1 MSKYQ
6 LGETESQL
14 LQQIYAAALA
24 PEKWHQ
30 VVMAIA
36 HYIHANDA
44 QLLFYDSQL
53 PVGNFLTV
61 HDGNSLCDRLK
72 ENLPTSKTLTDIN
85 QVAVIHTLPDSVAG
99 LSPVWVDNTL
109 QSNDQSAIY
118 VPLIH
123 YSQLVAILRFH
134 SHLAVGQLAQETYFF
149 LQQLAPHIARA
160 LYIYSQLSTLKK
172 SNQVLVET
180 LKCSNLAV
188 LLLNANLQVLFTAPE
203 AQKIITANPSLTID
217 RAGYLLV
224 GDTAQQSLLDK
235 LLRQSL
241 MATGGLHYDDE
252 HGFNLPLKIAGKLH
266 PLKINILPLESTAI
280 SNTGQVRLA
289 VFLNDPERLRKPPQG
304 YLKQAYCFTRT
315 EIQVANLLVNGCD
328 VSEIARQRRTTLE
341 TTRWQIKSLMH
352 KTHTS
357 SQPELVRL
365 LMLLSREF
373 SNTLAIPNTVPDT
386 FPPHLGDA

>member
-24 PEKWHQ
+24 PENWQ
-30 VVMAIA
+30 QAVMAIA
-36 HYIHANDA
+36 RYIHANDA
-44 QLLFYDSQL
+44 QLLFYDNQL
-53 PVGNFLTV
+53 SVGNFLTV
-61 HDGNSLCDRLK
+61 HDGTSLCERLRA
-72 ENLPTSKTLTDIN
+72 NLPTSKTLIDIN
-85 QVAVIHTLPDSVAG
+85 QVIVIHTLPDSVAG
-99 LSPVWVDNTL
+99 LSPVWGDSIL
-109 QSNDQSAIY
+109 QGNDQSAIY

-123 YSQLVAILRFH
+123 YSQLVAMLKFH
-134 SHLAVGQLAQETYFF
+134 SNQAVDQLTQETYFF
-149 LQQLAPHIARA
+149 LQRLAPHIARA
-160 LYIYSQLSTLKK
+160 LYIYRQLSSLKK
-172 SNQVLVET
+172 SNQVLVEA

-203 AQKIITANPSLTID
+203 AQKIITANLSLTID

-235 LLRQSL
+235 LLRRSL
-241 MATGGLHYDDE
+241 MATGGLHLDDE

-280 SNTGQVRLA
+280 SDTGQVRLA
-289 VFLNDPERLRKPPQG
+289 VFINDPERLRKTPQG

-328 VSEIARQRRTTLE
+328 VSEISRQRRTTLE

-373 SNTLAIPNTVPDT
+373 SNTLAIPNAAPYI

>member
-14 LQQIYAAALA
+14 LQQIYAAALV

-36 HYIHANDA
+36 DHIHANDA
-44 QLLFYDSQL
+44 QLLFCDSQL
-53 PVGNFLTV
+53 PAANFLTV
-61 HDGNSLCDRLK
+61 HDDHSLCSRLK
-72 ENLPTSKTLTDIN
+72 EILPAGKTLIDIN
-85 QVAVIHTLPDSVAG
+85 QSTIMHTVPYSVAG
-99 LSPVWVDNTL
+99 LLPVWVEKFPENNAE
-109 QSNDQSAIY
+109 SVIY

-123 YSQLVAILRFH
+123 HAQLVAMLRFH
-134 SHLAVGQLAQETYFF
+134 SCLEVGELAQETCVF
-149 LQQLAPHIARA
+149 LQRLAPHIARA
-160 LYIYSQLSTLKK
+160 LYIYRQLSILKK

-180 LKCSNLAV
+180 LKCSNLAI

-203 AQKIITANPSLTID
+203 AQKIISANPPLAID

-224 GDTAQQSLLDK
+224 GDAAQQSLLDK
-235 LLRQSL
+235 LLRQAL

-252 HGFNLPLKIAGKLH
+252 HGFNLPLKIARKLH
-266 PLKINILPLESTAI
+266 PLKINILPLGDTPI

-289 VFLNDPERLRKPPQG
+289 IFINDPERLRKPPQE
-304 YLKQAYCFTRT
+304 YLQQAYGFTRT

-328 VSEIARQRRTTLE
+328 VAEIARQRRTTLE

-373 SNTLAIPNTVPDT
+373 SSRLAVPKATPDA

>member
-30 VVMAIA
+30 VVMGIA

-99 LSPVWVDNTL
+99 LSPVWVDNIL

-203 AQKIITANPSLTID
+203 AQKNYYS
-217 RAGYLLV
+217 
-224 GDTAQQSLLDK
+224 
-235 LLRQSL
+235 
-241 MATGGLHYDDE
+241 
-252 HGFNLPLKIAGKLH
+252 
-266 PLKINILPLESTAI
+266 
-280 SNTGQVRLA
+280 
-289 VFLNDPERLRKPPQG
+289 
-304 YLKQAYCFTRT
+304 
-315 EIQVANLLVNGCD
+315 
-328 VSEIARQRRTTLE
+328 
-341 TTRWQIKSLMH
+341 
-352 KTHTS
+352 
-357 SQPELVRL
+357 
-365 LMLLSREF
+365 
-373 SNTLAIPNTVPDT
+373 
-386 FPPHLGDA
+386 

>member
-14 LQQIYAAALA
+14 LQQIYAAAMA
-24 PEKWHQ
+24 PEKWHP

-44 QLLFYDSQL
+44 QLLFYDNQL

-61 HDGNSLCDRLK
+61 HDGDSLWNRLK
-72 ENLPTSKTLTDIN
+72 ENLPTSKTLIDIN
-85 QVAVIHTLPDSVAG
+85 QSAVIHTLPDSIAG
-99 LSPVWVDNTL
+99 VLPVWVENFP
-109 QSNDQSAIY
+109 QGNDESAIY

-123 YSQLVAILRFH
+123 RSQLIALLRFH
-134 SHLAVGQLAQETYFF
+134 GCLDVGQLAQDTCVF
-149 LQQLAPHIARA
+149 LQRLAPHIARA
-160 LYIYSQLSTLKK
+160 IYIYRQLSTLKK

-188 LLLNANLQVLFTAPE
+188 LLLNANLQALFVAPE
-203 AQKIITANPSLTID
+203 AQKIITANPPLAID

-224 GDTAQQSLLDK
+224 GDATQQSHLDK

-241 MATGGLHYDDE
+241 MATGGIHYDDE
-252 HGFNLPLKIAGKLH
+252 HGFNLPLKIPRKLH
-266 PLKINILPLESTAI
+266 PIKINILPLGDTAL

-289 VFLNDPERLRKPPQG
+289 VFINDPERLRKTPQV
-304 YLKQAYCFTRT
+304 YLQQAYCFTRT

-373 SNTLAIPNTVPDT
+373 SSSPAIPKVASDT